1 MNHFKARFESNY
13 EIQNYTNTTTIQHK
27 YNYNSLQILLQLI
40 IQIQIL
46 WRIEAEWEPLQSKIW
61 MTDILKIMKYKMIQ
75 LQLQLELQIQIGRY
89 SNYLLRRRFTK
100 KIYYNLI
107 QIVCFRGSK
116 MGATSKQDLHELWN
130 TKLYK
135 YDYNLTQIQLQ
146 LNTNTTTT
154 HYKFYYNLI
163 QLQIVCLG
171 GGKMGGATSKK
182 DLHDFSDLSPLA
194 LLYNFW

>member
-1 MNHFKARFESNY
+1 MLWRIEAGWTTSKQDLNRIMKY
-13 EIQNYTNTTTIQHK
+13 KIIQIQLQFNTNTITTHYK
-27 YNYNSLQILLQLI
+27 YYYNF

-146 LNTNTTTT
+146 LITNSITT
-154 HYKFYYNLI
+154 
-163 QLQIVCLG
+163 
-171 GGKMGGATSKK
+171 
-182 DLHDFSDLSPLA
+182 
-194 LLYNFW
+194 

>member
-89 SNYLLRRRFTK
+89 SNYLLWRRFTK

-135 YDYNLTQIQLQ
+135 YNYNLTQIQLQ

-154 HYKFYYNLI
+154 
-163 QLQIVCLG
+163 
-171 GGKMGGATSKK
+171 
-182 DLHDFSDLSPLA
+182 
-194 LLYNFW
+194 